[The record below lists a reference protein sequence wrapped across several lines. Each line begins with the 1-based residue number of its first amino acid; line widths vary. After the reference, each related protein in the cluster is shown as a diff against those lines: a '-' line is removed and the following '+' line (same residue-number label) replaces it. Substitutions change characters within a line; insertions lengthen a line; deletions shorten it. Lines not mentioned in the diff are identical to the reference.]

1 MTKQDQIIKW
11 IEEEAAEIGATV
23 TIERHPIGSAFIDVK
38 ADDASLF
45 VIVGK
50 RGGYKFLY
58 TLEPIG
64 FVDHLKRGITQWR
77 VFSFFKAVKRQRDI
91 INKKAVA

>member
-1 MTKQDQIIKW
+1 MTKQNQIIKW
-11 IEEEAAEIGATV
+11 IEEDAAEIGATV
-23 TIERHPIGSAFIDVK
+23 TIERADYGSAFIDVK

-64 FVDHLKRGITQWR
+64 VGDHLKRGIKQWR
-77 VFSFFKAVKRQRDI
+77 VFSFFKAVKRQRI
-91 INKKAVA
+91 MINEKVAA